1 VVTPVWADAPRLAPA
16 RSFPPRAFVP
26 GRTPRP
32 PESEHEPRH
41 VPPERWRDDEAYLFG
56 IDLYHAGYLWEAH
69 EQWEGIWK
77 ASADETQRHFLQGLI
92 QLAAALL
99 KLRTD
104 NARGARKLAAR
115 AQGHLARVPGERY
128 MGLALAP
135 LRAFAGRPRADDAPR
150 LEPR

>member
-1 VVTPVWADAPRLAPA
+1 MTPVWPDAPRVGPA
-16 RSFPPRAFVP
+16 RPFPAYAFVP

-32 PESEHEPRH
+32 PEPEGEPRH
-41 VPPERWRDDEAYLFG
+41 VPPERWREDPAYLFG

-77 ASADETQRHFLQGLI
+77 ASADDTQRHFLQGLI

-99 KLRTD
+99 KLRMG
-104 NARGARKLAAR
+104 NARGAGKLAAR
-115 AQGHLARVPGERY
+115 AHAHLAHVRGERY

-135 LRAFAGRPRADDAPR
+135 LRAFLEGPRAEDAPR
-150 LEPR
+150 LVPR